1 MEVKNLAR
9 HRYPTR
15 SRYNKMSKLE
25 NKENIA
31 VVKKSADSPLLA
43 PITYGS
49 GSPLPPFKFVTLN
62 QQNENEIGWDFNSP
76 IDMKSQ
82 VLFSDK
88 TSPHYQTP
96 KHIKRVS
103 RPKCKKKIVLSE
115 DKSGSDI
122 VNDLAVL
129 NDMVNNQKP
138 EISMTPQPVKGMHDF
153 VYFWQLMKRNCHFKY
168 EPKIFVSFIYLNF
181 IFFL

>member
-15 SRYNKMSKLE
+15 SRYNKMSKQE

-76 IDMKSQ
+76 IDM
-82 VLFSDK
+82 
-88 TSPHYQTP
+88 
-96 KHIKRVS
+96 
-103 RPKCKKKIVLSE
+103 
-115 DKSGSDI
+115 
-122 VNDLAVL
+122 
-129 NDMVNNQKP
+129 
-138 EISMTPQPVKGMHDF
+138 IS
-153 VYFWQLMKRNCHFKY
+153 
-168 EPKIFVSFIYLNF
+168 
-181 IFFL
+181 